1 MIGSHPRKNNGPNP
15 LREPTASSPQ
25 LPRIL
30 DEQLRDRTGHHQHDD
45 FSSTH
50 EPLTPSKRLSRRLSS
65 ISSCFRH
72 PLRSI
77 PMASSLQRLAGRGA
91 KRLTL
96 RPSTSHLAARPFS
109 STCLRKYAAPE
120 PMGTRLVPV
129 DDDFA
134 HPSDPYGTSKVLPG
148 ATKKSR
154 ENSVEDRKV
163 RHYTVNFGPQHPAA
177 HGVLRLILELNG
189 EEIIRADP
197 HVGLL
202 HRGTEKLIEY
212 KSYLQALPYF
222 DRLDYVSMMTN
233 EQCFAL
239 AVEKLL
245 NIEIPDRAKYIR
257 TLFGEITRI
266 LNHLMSV
273 LSHAMD
279 VGALTPF
286 LWGFEER
293 EKLMEFYER
302 VSGARLHAAYV
313 RPGGVHQDIPVG
325 LLDDIYQWATQF
337 GDRIDETEEML
348 TDNRIWVERLRGVGV
363 VSAADA
369 LNLSF
374 TGVMLRG
381 SGVPWDIRKSQ
392 PYDAYDKVEFD
403 VPVGKNGD
411 CYDRY
416 LCRMEEFRQSLRI
429 IHQCLNQMPAGP
441 VRVEDYKVSPPP
453 RTAMKENMEAL
464 IHHFL
469 LYTKGYA
476 VPPGETYS
484 VIEAPKGE
492 MGVYVV
498 SDGSERPYRCHIR
511 APGFAHLGGFDHV
524 AKGHLLADAVAVIG
538 TMDLVFGEVDR

>member
-1 MIGSHPRKNNGPNP
+1 M
-15 LREPTASSPQ
+15 A
-25 LPRIL
+25 
-30 DEQLRDRTGHHQHDD
+30 
-45 FSSTH
+45 
-50 EPLTPSKRLSRRLSS
+50 PLTRLVSQSSKRLCTRPIATSRSPLLRLPAPSRCLS
-65 ISSCFRH
+65 
-72 PLRSI
+72 
-77 PMASSLQRLAGRGA
+77 AT
-91 KRLTL
+91 TL
-96 RPSTSHLAARPFS
+96 RRMA
-109 STCLRKYAAPE
+109 E
-120 PMGTRLVPV
+120 PAEMEGTKLVPV
-129 DDDFA
+129 NEEFGHPVDPDKPQ
-134 HPSDPYGTSKVLPG
+134 HMNEPSDDGS
-148 ATKKSR
+148 
-154 ENSVEDRKV
+154 SVENRKI

-189 EEIIRADP
+189 ELIVRADP

-212 KSYLQALPYF
+212 KTYLQALPYF

-233 EQCFAL
+233 EQCFSL

-245 NIEIPDRAKYIR
+245 NIEIPERAKWIR

-293 EKLMEFYER
+293 EKLMVRRLCSIYPSVLTAIQEFYER

-313 RPGGVHQDIPVG
+313 RPGGVHADLPLG
-325 LLDDIYQWATQF
+325 LLDDIYQWSTQF
-337 GDRIDETEEML
+337 GDRIDETEELL
-348 TDNRIWVERLRGVGV
+348 TDNRIWKARTQGIGV

-369 LNLSF
+369 LNYSF
-374 TGVMLRG
+374 SGVMLRG
-381 SGVPWDIRKSQ
+381 SGVPWDVRKSQ
-392 PYDAYDKVEFD
+392 PYDAYGDVEFD
-403 VPVGKNGD
+403 VPVGVNGD

-429 IHQCLNQMPAGP
+429 IHQCLNKMPPGP

-453 RTAMKENMEAL
+453 RAAMKENMEAL

-469 LYTKGYA
+469 LFTKGYT

-484 VIEAPKGE
+484 AIEAPKGE
-492 MGVYVV
+492 MGVFVV
-498 SDGSERPYRCHIR
+498 SDGSERPYRCKIR
-511 APGFAHLGGFDHV
+511 APGFAHLGSFDQISR
-524 AKGHLLADAVAVIG
+524 GHMLADAVAIIG
-538 TMDLVFGEVDR
+538 TMDLGEHMQHILDSDSFANCISVW

>member
-1 MIGSHPRKNNGPNP
+1 MSMHEPRKSSEPRARNVGKQICCQAMSAPFTRLAANTAKRACRHPQSRLATTP
-15 LREPTASSPQ
+15 LRPHT
-25 LPRIL
+25 
-30 DEQLRDRTGHHQHDD
+30 QLRAL
-45 FSSTH
+45 SST
-50 EPLTPSKRLSRRLSS
+50 PARK
-65 ISSCFRH
+65 
-72 PLRSI
+72 
-77 PMASSLQRLAGRGA
+77 LAQPIENHA
-91 KRLTL
+91 
-96 RPSTSHLAARPFS
+96 
-109 STCLRKYAAPE
+109 
-120 PMGTRLVPV
+120 TRLVPV
-129 DDDFA
+129 D
-134 HPSDPYGTSKVLPG
+134 PSFGQPTNPDATLSELDETSG
-148 ATKKSR
+148 
-154 ENSVEDRKV
+154 SVDQRKI

-212 KSYLQALPYF
+212 KTYLQALPYF

-233 EQCFAL
+233 EQCFSL

-245 NIEIPDRAKYIR
+245 NIEVPERAKWIR

-266 LNHLMSV
+266 LNHLMSI

-313 RPGGVHQDIPVG
+313 RPGGVSQDLPVG

-337 GDRIDETEEML
+337 GDRIDETEELL
-348 TDNRIWVERLRGVGV
+348 TDNRIWIGRTKGIGV

-369 LNLSF
+369 LNFSF
-374 TGVMLRG
+374 SGVMLRG
-381 SGVPWDIRKSQ
+381 SGIPWDIRKSQ
-392 PYDAYDKVEFD
+392 PYDAYDQVEFD
-403 VPVGKNGD
+403 VP
-411 CYDRY
+411 
-416 LCRMEEFRQSLRI
+416 FRQSLRI
-429 IHQCLNQMPAGP
+429 IHQCLNKMPTGP
-441 VRVEDYKVSPPP
+441 IKVEDYKIAPPP
-453 RTAMKENMEAL
+453 RAAMKENMEAL

-469 LYTKGYA
+469 LFSKGYT

-484 VIEAPKGE
+484 AIEAPKGE
-492 MGVYVV
+492 MGVFVV
-498 SDGSERPYRCHIR
+498 SDGSERPYRCKIR
-511 APGFAHLGGFDHV
+511 APGFAHLSCFDQISR
-524 AKGHLLADAVAVIG
+524 GHLLADAVAIIG

>member
-1 MIGSHPRKNNGPNP
+1 MS
-15 LREPTASSPQ
+15 
-25 LPRIL
+25 
-30 DEQLRDRTGHHQHDD
+30 
-45 FSSTH
+45 
-50 EPLTPSKRLSRRLSS
+50 SS
-65 ISSCFRH
+65 IG
-72 PLRSI
+72 
-77 PMASSLQRLAGRGA
+77 RLLGHSA
-91 KRLTL
+91 KRLCIRPSS
-96 RPSTSHLAARPFS
+96 RPSTFRNLSRPL
-109 STCLRKYAAPE
+109 STSVPRRYAEASPGVDQ
-120 PMGTRLVPV
+120 GTRLIPV
-129 DDDFA
+129 DPTFGHPVEGRDIA
-134 HPSDPYGTSKVLPG
+134 HMNKASEDGLDPE
-148 ATKKSR
+148 A
-154 ENSVEDRKV
+154 RKI

-189 EEIIRADP
+189 EEIVRADP

-212 KSYLQALPYF
+212 RTYLQALPYF

-233 EQCFAL
+233 EQCFSL

-245 NIEIPDRAKYIR
+245 NVEVPERAKWIR

-313 RPGGVHQDIPVG
+313 RPGGVAQDIPVG

-337 GDRIDETEEML
+337 GDRIDETEELL
-348 TDNRIWVERLRGVGV
+348 TDNRIWKGRTEGVGV
-363 VSAADA
+363 VTAADA
-369 LNLSF
+369 LNYSF
-374 TGVMLRG
+374 SGVMLRG
-381 SGVPWDIRKSQ
+381 SGVPWDVRKSQ
-392 PYDAYDKVEFD
+392 PYDAYDQVEFD
-403 VPVGKNGD
+403 VPVGVNGD

-429 IHQCLNQMPAGP
+429 IHQCLNKMPAGP
-441 VRVEDYKVSPPP
+441 IKVEDYKIAPPP
-453 RTAMKENMEAL
+453 RAAMKENMEAL

-469 LYTKGYA
+469 LFSKGYT

-484 VIEAPKGE
+484 AIEAPKGE
-492 MGVYVV
+492 MGVFVV
-498 SDGSERPYRCHIR
+498 SDGSERPYRCKIR
-511 APGFAHLGGFDHV
+511 APGFAHLSCFDQV
-524 AKGHLLADAVAVIG
+524 SRGHLLADAVAIIG

>member
-1 MIGSHPRKNNGPNP
+1 
-15 LREPTASSPQ
+15 
-25 LPRIL
+25 
-30 DEQLRDRTGHHQHDD
+30 
-45 FSSTH
+45 
-50 EPLTPSKRLSRRLSS
+50 
-65 ISSCFRH
+65 
-72 PLRSI
+72 
-77 PMASSLQRLAGRGA
+77 MASPFVRLVSQSA
-91 KRLTL
+91 KRLCV
-96 RPSTSHLAARPFS
+96 RPATPLSRPFARCL
-109 STCLRKYAAPE
+109 STTAQRRLADPVSE
-120 PMGTRLVPV
+120 GTRLVPV
-129 DDDFA
+129 DERFGQQVNPDDPQ
-134 HPSDPYGTSKVLPG
+134 HMNLTPDDGDMSQ
-148 ATKKSR
+148 
-154 ENSVEDRKV
+154 NRKV

-189 EEIIRADP
+189 EEIVRADP

-212 KSYLQALPYF
+212 KTYLQALPYF

-233 EQCFAL
+233 EQCFSL

-245 NIEIPDRAKYIR
+245 NIEIPDRAKWIR
-257 TLFGEITRI
+257 TLFGEITRV

-293 EKLMEFYER
+293 EKLMVPPPSHHLFPLPSLHPSNIMTNPHLPQQQEFYER

-313 RPGGVHQDIPVG
+313 RPGGVHSDLPLG

-337 GDRIDETEEML
+337 GDRIDETEELL
-348 TDNRIWVERLRGVGV
+348 TDNRIWKGRTKGIGV

-369 LNLSF
+369 LNYSF
-374 TGVMLRG
+374 SGVMLRG
-381 SGVPWDIRKSQ
+381 SGVPWDVRKSQ
-392 PYDAYDKVEFD
+392 PYDAYDQVEFD
-403 VPVGKNGD
+403 VPVGVNGD

-429 IHQCLNQMPAGP
+429 IHQCLNKMPPGP

-453 RTAMKENMEAL
+453 RAAMKENMEAL

-469 LYTKGYA
+469 LFTKGYT

-484 VIEAPKGE
+484 AIEAPKGE

-498 SDGSERPYRCHIR
+498 SDGSERPYRCKIR
-511 APGFAHLGGFDHV
+511 APGFAHLGSFDQV
-524 AKGHLLADAVAVIG
+524 SRGHMLADAVAIIG

>member
-1 MIGSHPRKNNGPNP
+1 
-15 LREPTASSPQ
+15 
-25 LPRIL
+25 
-30 DEQLRDRTGHHQHDD
+30 
-45 FSSTH
+45 
-50 EPLTPSKRLSRRLSS
+50 
-65 ISSCFRH
+65 
-72 PLRSI
+72 
-77 PMASSLQRLAGRGA
+77 MASLRLASRGA
-91 KRLTL
+91 KSLCM
-96 RPSTSHLAARPFS
+96 RPATFAARPFS
-109 STCLRKYAAPE
+109 TTCLRKYAAAVE
-120 PMGTRLVPV
+120 PVGTRLVPV
-129 DDDFA
+129 DEDFSSA
-134 HPSDPYGTSKVLPG
+134 QDAYGLSKPRKAG
-148 ATKKSR
+148 TRKSR
-154 ENSVEDRKV
+154 ENSVQDRKV

-189 EEIIRADP
+189 EEIVRADP

-212 KSYLQALPYF
+212 KTYLQALPYF

-233 EQCFAL
+233 EQCFSL

-245 NIEIPDRAKYIR
+245 NVEIPERAKFIR
-257 TLFGEITRI
+257 TMFGEITRI

-348 TDNRIWVERLRGVGV
+348 TDNRIWIERLRGVGV
-363 VSAADA
+363 VPAAEA

-381 SGVPWDIRKSQ
+381 SGVPFDVRKNQ
-392 PYDAYDKVEFD
+392 PYDAYDQVEFD
-403 VPVGKNGD
+403 VPVGTNGD

-429 IHQCLNQMPAGP
+429 IHQCLNKMPAGP

-453 RTAMKENMEAL
+453 RSAMKENMEAL

-484 VIEAPKGE
+484 AIEAPKGE

-524 AKGHLLADAVAVIG
+524 SKGHLLADAVAVIG

>member
-1 MIGSHPRKNNGPNP
+1 MPVSFARFAGQTARRMCLHSQTPRTALPQQ
-15 LREPTASSPQ
+15 LRSARCLSTS
-25 LPRIL
+25 LPRHYAQYAT
-30 DEQLRDRTGHHQHDD
+30 E
-45 FSSTH
+45 
-50 EPLTPSKRLSRRLSS
+50 
-65 ISSCFRH
+65 
-72 PLRSI
+72 
-77 PMASSLQRLAGRGA
+77 SLEGG
-91 KRLTL
+91 
-96 RPSTSHLAARPFS
+96 PP
-109 STCLRKYAAPE
+109 
-120 PMGTRLVPV
+120 GTRLVSA
-129 DDDFA
+129 DADFKPMESEIDVGEA
-134 HPSDPYGTSKVLPG
+134 GK
-148 ATKKSR
+148 
-154 ENSVEDRKV
+154 RKV

-189 EEIIRADP
+189 EQIVRADP

-212 KSYLQALPYF
+212 RTYLQALPYF

-233 EQCFAL
+233 EQCYSL

-245 NIEIPDRAKYIR
+245 NIEVPERAKWIR

-313 RPGGVHQDIPVG
+313 RPGGVSQDLPLG

-337 GDRIDETEEML
+337 GDRIDETEELL
-348 TDNRIWVERLRGVGV
+348 TDNRIWVGRTQGVGV

-369 LNLSF
+369 LNYSF

-381 SGVPWDIRKSQ
+381 SGVPWDVRKSQ
-392 PYDAYDKVEFD
+392 PYDAYDQVEFD
-403 VPVGKNGD
+403 VPVGQNGD

-429 IHQCLNQMPAGP
+429 IHQCLNKMPAGP
-441 VRVEDYKVSPPP
+441 VKVEDYKIAPPP
-453 RTAMKENMEAL
+453 RAAMKENMEAL

-469 LYTKGYA
+469 LYSKGYS

-484 VIEAPKGE
+484 AIEAPKGE
-492 MGVYVV
+492 MGVFLV
-498 SDGSERPYRCHIR
+498 SDGSERPYRCKIR
-511 APGFAHLGGFDHV
+511 APGFAHLGCFDQV
-524 AKGHLLADAVAVIG
+524 SRGHLLADAVAIIG